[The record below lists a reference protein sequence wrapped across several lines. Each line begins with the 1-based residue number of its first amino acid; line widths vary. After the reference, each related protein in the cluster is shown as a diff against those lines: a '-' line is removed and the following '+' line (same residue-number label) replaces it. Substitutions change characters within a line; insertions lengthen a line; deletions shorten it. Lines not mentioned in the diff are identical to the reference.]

1 MKNYIK
7 IIIAIVLIFIIGAF
21 FYYQKPKTPIV
32 NNNEQT
38 PLISDNSIIGCYVA
52 YLAKDVYNLKI
63 LSQSGEQVEGELEFN
78 NFEKDSSKGTFKGT
92 YKNGIILADY
102 TFQSEGTLSV
112 AQVIFKKTADGFV
125 RGYGDVDL
133 ATGTHFVDLNN
144 ITYDSSVIFK
154 FSKEDCTVTNI
165 KPEVTNSAPKGKLKA
180 GSTPAGDPKI
190 VESNTWIWQ
199 KTIMNDGT
207 IVVPKRTDAFTLSF
221 DSTKG
226 NVSGRTDC
234 NSFFGSYKM
243 GSDGFIT
250 FGPIAS
256 TLMFCE
262 GSQES
267 SFTSAISN
275 SSKYMIDGSGN
286 LVLLLSYDSGSVIF
300 KKQ

>member
-7 IIIAIVLIFIIGAF
+7 IIIAVVLIFIIGAF
-21 FYYQKPKTPIV
+21 FYYQKPKNPIV
-32 NNNEQT
+32 TKEQT
-38 PLISDNSIIGCYVA
+38 PLISENSIIGCYVA
-52 YLAKDVYNLKI
+52 YLAKDVYSLKI

-78 NFEKDSSKGTFKGT
+78 NFEKDSSNGTFKGT

-112 AQVIFKKTADGFV
+112 AQVIFKKTTDGFV

-154 FSKEDCTVTNI
+154 FSKEDCTVINVQ
-165 KPEVTNSAPKGKLKA
+165 PEVTSSIPKGKLKA

-207 IVVPKRTDAFTLSF
+207 VVTPKKVGIFTLSF

-226 NVSGRTDC
+226 SVSGRTDC
-234 NSFFGSYKM
+234 NSFSGSYKM
-243 GSDGFIT
+243 GSDGFII
-250 FGPIAS
+250 FGPMAS

-267 SFTSAISN
+267 LFTGAINN
-275 SSKYMIDGSGN
+275 SSKYMIDSSGN
-286 LVLLLSYDSGSVIF
+286 LVLLLFYDSGSVIF